1 MLMENPTLDFLLY
14 LIRKC
19 VDQCEVDPD
28 KTTVSEFIRIIADAE
43 APLGF

>member
-1 MLMENPTLDFLLY
+1 MENPTLDFLLY

-19 VDQCEVDPD
+19 ISQCEVDPN
-28 KTTVSEFIRIIADAE
+28 KTTVSEFINIIADAE